1 MTSEM
6 SGPKSPTELPSH
18 AAPRPFYRADQVGS
32 LLRPAELIRARG
44 DFQNRVIGAAALRA
58 VEDDA
63 IRAVVARQEAC
74 GFNVVVDGEFRR
86 ENWWIDF
93 CRGLGGV
100 EIREGDP
107 GQAFVAPPTSGAAT
121 ANAGAGAGVDH
132 QAIDRDHED
141 HGHDHGWKYVPKNV
155 VTTGR
160 VHAKAPIT
168 APDYAY
174 LQSVT
179 SRAAKVTL
187 PSPTRLHFHG
197 ARAAVST
204 QAYPDI
210 EEFFADLAKVY
221 RAEIAALEAAGCR
234 YIQIDDP
241 LMTYFIS
248 ERMRAEVVASGDDPE
263 ARLRRYVALTNECIA
278 GRRADTAIGIHV
290 CRGNSRSGWLA
301 EGGYERIAEAV
312 LGGLKVDHFL
322 LEYDDE
328 RSGDF
333 APLRHVPRGV
343 RVVLGLVTTKR
354 GQLESADD
362 LIRRIDAASRLV
374 PLEDLAI
381 SPQCGFASTVEG
393 NIITADDQWRKLER
407 VVEVAQ
413 RVWGGGGGG
422 PTIAPS

>member
-1 MTSEM
+1 MN
-6 SGPKSPTELPSH
+6 PSK
-18 AAPRPFYRADQVGS
+18 PFYRADQVGS
-32 LLRPAELIRARG
+32 LLRPAALIRARG
-44 DFQNRVIGAAALRA
+44 EFQSGGIDHAALRA

-74 GFNVVVDGEFRR
+74 GFSVVVDGEFRR

-100 EIREGDP
+100 EIRDGDP
-107 GQAFVAPPTSGAAT
+107 GLSFVAPKTDGAAQT
-121 ANAGAGAGVDH
+121 GDLAGQPA
-132 QAIDRDHED
+132 ED
-141 HGHDHGWKYVPKNV
+141 HDQDHDHGWKYVPKNV

-160 VHAKAPIT
+160 VHANAPIA
-168 APDYAY
+168 APDFSY

-179 SRAAKVTL
+179 SQAAKVTL

-197 ARAAVST
+197 GRAAVSKE
-204 QAYPDI
+204 AYPDI

-248 ERMRAEVVASGDDPE
+248 ERMRAEVVAAGDDPE

-278 GRRADTAIGIHV
+278 ARRADTAIGIHV

-322 LEYDDE
+322 LECDDE

-354 GQLESADD
+354 GQLEAADD
-362 LIRRIDAASRLV
+362 LMRRIDAANQLV
-374 PLEDLAI
+374 PLEHLAI

-393 NIITADDQWRKLER
+393 NIITPEDQWRKLER
-407 VVEVAQ
+407 VVEVAR
-413 RVWGGGGGG
+413 RVWGGA
-422 PTIAPS
+422 TIATS